1 MILKTFLSILDDK
14 VIYMNGMSLSIA
26 MTNLETAGKILIM
39 GVTIYYTFK
48 KILRENKKDSLVSD
62 IEIEKLKDELDR
74 LKGRKK

>member
-1 MILKTFLSILDDK
+1 MILKHFLSILDDK

-26 MTNLETAGKILIM
+26 MTNLETIGKIIVM
-39 GVTIYYTFK
+39 GITIYYTFK
-48 KILRENKKDSLVSD
+48 KIVRDNRKDDLLSD